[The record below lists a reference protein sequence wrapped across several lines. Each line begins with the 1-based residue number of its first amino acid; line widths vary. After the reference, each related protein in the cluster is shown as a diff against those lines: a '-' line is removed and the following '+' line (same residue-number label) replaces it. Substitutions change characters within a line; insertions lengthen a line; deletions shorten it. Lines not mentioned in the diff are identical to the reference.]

1 MSEDYTPSIG
11 YLADCYWAF
20 KMRDYDEHLTGKP
33 YEVARLEYHT
43 EFNRA
48 IAAHDKE
55 LREKIAREIE
65 NVMNTTIGNDGW
77 EVGMETAADIIRGEE
92 S

>member
-1 MSEDYTPSIG
+1 MNNSRTPSMADLCEA
-11 YLADCYWAF
+11 YMLARA
-20 KMRDYDEHLTGKP
+20 RDGLRTEG
-33 YEVARLEYHT
+33 VIAAARADA
-43 EFNRA
+43 NRA

-55 LREKIAREIE
+55 LREQIAREIE